1 MTGLRINLTYDPSEK
16 GPCAECDRARFCAYA
31 KTACD
36 DFRYFVYTGVTY
48 DRNRLVT
55 HEMYRRIFRGE
66 FEQVEVIDM
75 PLLAKVVGI

>member
-16 GPCAECDRARFCAYA
+16 GPCATCDRSSFCAYA

-48 DRNRLVT
+48 DRNRLVS

-66 FEQVEVIDM
+66 FEQQEEINLVQ
-75 PLLAKVVGI
+75 LAMVVGL